1 MPPSSGRAYNIT
13 PQHRLLLNHA
23 PLITADKGVQDA
35 YMGDLA
41 AAGTLFTPE
50 RRETRAAAD
59 RWTQALLA
67 GFQSVCAGVA
77 DFSCPCSPSQVP
89 SSIVQLAATALALTA
104 AAALAAVAHTLRG
117 ASEWC
122 QTFSMRY

>member
-1 MPPSSGRAYNIT
+1 
-13 PQHRLLLNHA
+13 
-23 PLITADKGVQDA
+23 
-35 YMGDLA
+35 MGDLA

-59 RWTQALLA
+59 RWTQALLD
-67 GFQSVCAGVA
+67 GFQSVSAGVV

-89 SSIVQLAATALALTA
+89 SSIGQLAATALALT